1 MSDLLTLLSSE
12 FDTKPFK
19 PHTYSPLALAYIGDS
34 IYDLIIRTLIMNKGC
49 KAVGKMHKEASSYVN
64 AKTQSDMY
72 HAITP
77 YLTEGEF
84 DIMKRGRNAKS
95 GRTPKNAD
103 LRTYKHSTGFE
114 ALLGHLYISNQ
125 LERVVKLIKIG
136 LDDHEEGK
144 KDHNGKE
151 NESK

>member
-1 MSDLLTLLSSE
+1 MNDLLTILTSS
-12 FDTKPFK
+12 FDLKPFK

-49 KAVGKMHKEASSYVN
+49 KAVGKMHIEASSYVN
-64 AKTQSDMY
+64 ANTQCNMY

-77 YLTEGEF
+77 HLTEDEM
-84 DIMKRGRNAKS
+84 DVMKRGRNAKT

-125 LERVVKLIKIG
+125 LERVVELIKIG
-136 LDDHEEGK
+136 LEDHEEGK
-144 KDHNGKE
+144 KDQNGKE
-151 NESK
+151 K